1 MFIYS
6 VQNNTL
12 HTDVQAYSI

>member
-6 VQNNTL
+6 VHNNTL